1 MFNCMKSDGQLYVS
15 PSVDQIALLTEGVLS
30 LSAGFGEGF
39 GNEDKFGNSG
49 NGGMEGFG
57 PEDSFEF
64 N

>member
-15 PSVDQIALLTEGVLS
+15 PSVDQIDLLTEGVLS

-39 GNEDKFGNSG
+39 GNEDNFGNG
-49 NGGMEGFG
+49 NMEGFG